1 MSSINEVSNK
11 EKVSPYSHYYKNGSN
26 NMSIYAEDNNN
37 GATLNSN
44 ESPPSYMPAP
54 SQFYQSE
61 AYGNGLNFN
70 EHTSVLDPVIYQQNF
85 DTSNFVRD
93 YFIWSRIN
101 VVASFLFSWAV

>member
-26 NMSIYAEDNNN
+26 NMSIYAEINNN

-54 SQFYQSE
+54 SQFNQSE
-61 AYGNGLNFN
+61 AYGNGLHVNK
-70 EHTSVLDPVIYQQNF
+70 HASVLYPVIYQQNF